1 MDKHEQQQEADR
13 LQNKIL
19 RMSVSLAD
27 ETNKVKELGQNVE
40 DALNNVLSAL
50 LFLDRQVNKAKI
62 SARQQDD

>member
-1 MDKHEQQQEADR
+1 MDKHEQQQQADR